1 MPREQSKSFT
11 TESALKPTFN
21 KGRVNSFLPKLH
33 SSTSL
38 TLIYLERYHN
48 KLYRKTPLIQ
58 LTMGHINPAVLTGW
72 PQGRFVMKIVN
83 G

>member
-1 MPREQSKSFT
+1 MPREHSKSFT

-21 KGRVNSFLPKLH
+21 KGRVNIFLPKFH
-33 SSTSL
+33 SSASL